1 MTNDEFDFGVPPEL
15 CDECANLRKE
25 IDGLH
30 VLVDTLQANLRS
42 MSIHVDDEDGVVC
55 TPSYKWC
62 VNWRP
67 GDSL

>member
-1 MTNDEFDFGVPPEL
+1 MTDDDFDFGPPPEL
-15 CDECANLRKE
+15 CSGCDILKKE
-25 IDGLH
+25 IADLH
-30 VLVDTLQANLRS
+30 VLVDTLQTNLRS
-42 MSIHVDDEDGVVC
+42 MALLADDDDIVN